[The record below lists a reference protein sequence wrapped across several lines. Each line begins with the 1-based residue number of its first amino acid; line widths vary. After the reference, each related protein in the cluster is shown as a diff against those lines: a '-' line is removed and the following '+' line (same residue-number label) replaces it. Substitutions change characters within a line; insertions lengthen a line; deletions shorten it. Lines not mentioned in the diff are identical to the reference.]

1 MKLPPIPHPERY
13 VGLYVYD
20 FETHVSVG
28 YTALEVRYLRE
39 SKDYRRGTAYHIYR
53 VTEAGGL
60 ELRGASDERLTAR
73 EAICFLRADA
83 AAARRD
89 YDALRQLADETPLP
103 CAATLQLAKNATY
116 DPPNVTALLYP
127 ASATTVIADWLEH
140 GNFAGGDR
148 ALAGLDVHAEMAN
161 MNAARIDA
169 CQLPSLLDYTDRPA
183 EEVLRRI
190 HEPLQR

>member
-1 MKLPPIPHPERY
+1 MRIPPISNPERY

-28 YTALEVRYLRE
+28 YTALEIRYLRE
-39 SKDYRRGTAYHIYR
+39 SETYRGGTAYQIYR
-53 VTEAGGL
+53 VTETGGL

-89 YDALRQLADETPLP
+89 YDSLRQLAEQTPLP
-103 CAATLQLAKNATY
+103 CAVTLQLAKNATY

-127 ASATTVIADWLEH
+127 ASATTAIANWLEH
-140 GNFAGGDR
+140 SNFAGGDR
-148 ALAGLDVHAEMAN
+148 VVAGIDVHAEMAN
-161 MNAARIDA
+161 IDTARIDS
-169 CQLPSLLDYTDRPA
+169 CQLPSLIDYTDRPA
-183 EEVLRRI
+183 EEVLRRV
-190 HEPLQR
+190 HQPLQR

>member
-1 MKLPPIPHPERY
+1 MKLPPIPHPEHY

-39 SKDYRRGTAYHIYR
+39 SEDYRRGTAYHIYR

-60 ELRGASDERLTAR
+60 ELRGAPDEQLTAR

-89 YDALRQLADETPLP
+89 YAALRQLAEQTPLP
-103 CAATLQLAKNATY
+103 CAVTLQLAKNVSY
-116 DPPNVTALLYP
+116 DPPHVTALLYP
-127 ASATTVIADWLEH
+127 ASATTGIADWLKH
-140 GNFAGGDR
+140 GNCAGGDR
-148 ALAGLDVHAEMAN
+148 VIAGIDVHMEMAG
-161 MNAARIDA
+161 MNAAQLDS
-169 CQLPSLLDYTDRPA
+169 CQLPSLVDYTDRPA